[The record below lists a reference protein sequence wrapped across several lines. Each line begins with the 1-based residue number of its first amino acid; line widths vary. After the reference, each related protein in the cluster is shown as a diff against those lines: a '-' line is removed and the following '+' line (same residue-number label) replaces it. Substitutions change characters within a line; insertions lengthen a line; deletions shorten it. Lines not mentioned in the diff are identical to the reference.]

1 LLVTHRRLFEKDESR
16 YFVGTVDAYEAG
28 IVKATGYSFV
38 RDMGSGR
45 VLRKDDRRTKLFS
58 IISGAFLVYQ
68 LPDEAELDAVQFV
81 SQDDELSLS
90 DGKHFKMNM
99 AELPHQGH
107 I

>member
-1 LLVTHRRLFEKDESR
+1 
-16 YFVGTVDAYEAG
+16 
-28 IVKATGYSFV
+28 
-38 RDMGSGR
+38 
-45 VLRKDDRRTKLFS
+45 
-58 IISGAFLVYQ
+58 
-68 LPDEAELDAVQFV
+68 VQFV